1 MDVDRYHAQFGIA
14 RHNTMKPYVLIT
26 AARNEE
32 AYIEKTIRSVI
43 VQTVLPKKWVIVSD
57 GSTDHT
63 DDIVKQY
70 ADSHD
75 FILLLRRSADQKRNY
90 GSKAKSFKLGYEQL
104 TDLEFDFVGNL
115 DADVSFGPTYY
126 EAGLSKFDANE
137 HLGVVGGMR
146 LDLHNGQF
154 LRVHPALNSA
164 GGPTQLF
171 RRQCYEEIGGYLPLR
186 FGGVDT
192 VAETMARM
200 HGWEVETFPEL
211 EVFHYRFTGSAG
223 GGLVRAK
230 FKAGILAYSVGYHPL
245 FELARCASRLFDQ
258 PPVVGSFSLLA
269 GYCWASL
276 KRYERQVP
284 DDFVRYLRSEQIER
298 LRSALS
304 HNGPIGSAKHPGEI
318 TRCQ

>member
-1 MDVDRYHAQFGIA
+1 
-14 RHNTMKPYVLIT
+14 MKPYVLIT

-32 AYIEKTIRSVI
+32 AYIEKTICSVI
-43 VQTVLPKKWVIVSD
+43 AQTVLPAKWVIVSD

-63 DDIVKQY
+63 DEIVKQY
-70 ADSHD
+70 AGSHD
-75 FILLLRRSADQKRNY
+75 FILLLRRTADQERNY

-104 TDLEFDFVGNL
+104 TNLEFDFVGNL
-115 DADVSFGPTYY
+115 DADVSFEPTYY
-126 EAGLSKFDANE
+126 EEGLSKFDANE
-137 HLGVVGGMR
+137 HLGVVGGIR
-146 LDLHNGQF
+146 FDLYKGHFQKV
-154 LRVHPALNSA
+154 RPAINSA

-171 RRQCYEEIGGYLPLR
+171 RRQCYEEIGGYRPLR
-186 FGGVDT
+186 FGGLDT

-200 HGWEVETFPEL
+200 HGWEVETFPDL
-211 EVFHYRFTGSAG
+211 EFFHYRFTGTAG

-284 DDFVRYLRSEQIER
+284 DDFVRYIRSEQIER
-298 LRSALS
+298 LRSVLP
-304 HNGPIGSAKHPGEI
+304 HNGPVELAKHPGEI
-318 TRCQ
+318 TRGQ

>member
-1 MDVDRYHAQFGIA
+1 
-14 RHNTMKPYVLIT
+14 MKPYVLIT

-43 VQTVLPKKWVIVSD
+43 AQTILPVKWVIVSD

-63 DDIVKQY
+63 DEIVKQY

-75 FILLLRRSADQKRNY
+75 FILLLRRSADQVRNY

-115 DADVSFGPTYY
+115 DADVSFEPTYY
-126 EAGLSKFDANE
+126 ERGLSKFDANKR
-137 HLGVVGGMR
+137 LGVVGGIR
-146 LDLHNGQF
+146 FDLYKGRFQKV
-154 LRVHPALNSA
+154 RPALNSA

-200 HGWEVETFPEL
+200 HGWEVETFYDL
-211 EVFHYRFTGSAG
+211 EVFHYRFTGTAG

-258 PPVVGSFSLLA
+258 PPIIGAFSLLS

-284 DDFVRYLRSEQIER
+284 DDFIRYIRSEQLAR
-298 LRSALS
+298 LRSVLH
-304 HNGPIGSAKHPGEI
+304 HNGLVELAKQPGDL
-318 TRCQ
+318 TKGQ